1 MPINSFYYQKIKQ
14 VVVDIIG
21 FMPTYYIVLKGWS
34 NIKMASLP
42 TIRCQNIIEE
52 VIKEGKIEEVQ
63 AVTYVLVIFYQVHG
77 EIKVNSSAW

>member
-1 MPINSFYYQKIKQ
+1 
-14 VVVDIIG
+14 
-21 FMPTYYIVLKGWS
+21 MPTYYIVLKGWS

-52 VIKEGKIEEVQ
+52 VTKEGKIEVW

-77 EIKVNSSAW
+77 